1 MRQSLRLIVR
11 FSVRIVLASVQP
23 EIEIQEIH
31 RFEVAGYRDAQTKR
45 FEMSSDLFLRAVCF
59 GPGFSIKNPEPVIT
73 IKAL

>member
-1 MRQSLRLIVR
+1 MCQSLRLIVR

-45 FEMSSDLFLRAVCF
+45 FEMSGDLFSHAVCF
-59 GPGFSIKNPEPVIT
+59 GPGLSIKTPSPSSR
-73 IKAL
+73 